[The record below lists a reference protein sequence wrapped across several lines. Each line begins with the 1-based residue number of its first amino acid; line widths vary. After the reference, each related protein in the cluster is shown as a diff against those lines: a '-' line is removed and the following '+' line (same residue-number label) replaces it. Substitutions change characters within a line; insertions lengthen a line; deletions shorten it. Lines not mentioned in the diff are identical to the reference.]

1 MISSLQPFVQ
11 QFKQYPQFQT
21 ISAVE
26 GFCDSLKPTTKRVLS
41 CLTSNPQSEGERDAF
56 KFLQRFVIGLEIPK
70 LLQFLR
76 FATAMDIM
84 IDKKIEVTFIKCKG
98 LSARSIAH
106 TCGPLLEIP
115 STYANYVDL
124 REDFMNIL
132 NRDNWEMDI
141 I

>member
-1 MISSLQPFVQ
+1 M
-11 QFKQYPQFQT
+11 
-21 ISAVE
+21 
-26 GFCDSLKPTTKRVLS
+26 
-41 CLTSNPQSEGERDAF
+41 
-56 KFLQRFVIGLEIPK
+56 PK

-76 FATAMDIM
+76 FTTAMDIV
-84 IDKKIEVTFIKCKG
+84 IDKKIEVTFIKCQG
-98 LSARSIAH
+98 LRARPIAH

-115 STYANYVDL
+115 STYANYVEL

>member
-1 MISSLQPFVQ
+1 
-11 QFKQYPQFQT
+11 
-21 ISAVE
+21 
-26 GFCDSLKPTTKRVLS
+26 
-41 CLTSNPQSEGERDAF
+41 
-56 KFLQRFVIGLEIPK
+56 
-70 LLQFLR
+70 
-76 FATAMDIM
+76 MDIM

-141 I
+141 IWKKRYWPKFLIKVFLLQAICQRVESRPVNNRFKLVSETT